1 MERKYIDVLNDAK
14 LNMWIDISTYCNA
27 SCPECHRT
35 DIENGGLGKVQWL
48 PLVQWTFEEFKKSY
62 PPSFVSKTNR
72 WEFCG
77 TWGDPVMN
85 KDLLDIC
92 QYVSDNTPTDGVVE
106 IDTNGSIRPLS
117 WWEKLG
123 KIRKIKVDFA
133 IEGVTQE
140 MHSFYRRRTDL
151 AKILANMKRF
161 TDAGGIATG
170 FCVIHKHNQDHLLEI
185 ENLCKAYGAVFVDF
199 IESNRFHKSPLF
211 HFFNEEDKIE
221 VLEKPTNYQ
230 FPGEVNHYGKTI
242 QQKNNT
248 TEWQLLARQVE
259 NIKEEPDIGES
270 IVNE

>member
-1 MERKYIDVLNDAK
+1 
-14 LNMWIDISTYCNA
+14 MWIDISTYCNA

-133 IEGVTQE
+133 IEGITQE